1 MVMISRKAFV
11 KIMKALA
18 KHDDFENAIN
28 KVFRDF
34 GDDSVITSCNLE
46 GAIMYV
52 IQEQFDDLD
61 DDWLGYLC
69 YEMNYLRDYKPDC
82 IILADGSHPEI
93 NDWSDVYD
101 FLIMCMNEHK
111 TRK

>member
-69 YEMNYLRDYKPDC
+69 YERNYLRDYELGD
-82 IILADGSHPEI
+82 IQFADGSSPEL
-93 NDWSDVYD
+93 NNWEDVYD
-101 FLIMCMNEHK
+101 FLVRCMNEKK

>member
-11 KIMKALA
+11 KVMEAIT
-18 KHDDFENAIN
+18 KHDDFETAIN
-28 KVFRDF
+28 DVFKKFD
-34 GDDSVITSCNLE
+34 DDSNIMSCGLE

-69 YEMNYLRDYKPDC
+69 YERNYLRDYELGD
-82 IILADGSHPEI
+82 IQFADGSSPEL
-93 NDWSDVYD
+93 NNWSDVYD
-101 FLIMCMNEHK
+101 FLIRCMSEHK

>member
-1 MVMISRKAFV
+1 MISRKAFV
-11 KIMKALA
+11 KIMKALT
-18 KHDDFENAIN
+18 KHEDFENAIN

-34 GDDSVITSCNLE
+34 GDDSSIMSCGLE

-69 YEMNYLRDYKPDC
+69 YEMNYLRDYKPGD
-82 IILADGSHPEI
+82 ITLTDGSSPKLD
-93 NDWSDVYD
+93 DWNDVYD

>member
-11 KIMKALA
+11 KVMEAIT
-18 KHDDFENAIN
+18 KHDDFETAIN
-28 KVFRDF
+28 DVFKKFD
-34 GDDSVITSCNLE
+34 DDSTIMSCGLE

-52 IQEQFDDLD
+52 IQEQFDDLK

-69 YEMNYLRDYKPDC
+69 YERNYLRDYELGD
-82 IILADGSHPEI
+82 IQFADGSSPEL
-93 NDWSDVYD
+93 NNWSDVYD
-101 FLIMCMNEHK
+101 FLIRCVNDNK

>member
-1 MVMISRKAFV
+1 MISRKAFV
-11 KIMKALA
+11 KVMEAIT
-18 KHDDFENAIN
+18 KHDDFETAIN
-28 KVFRDF
+28 DVFKKFD
-34 GDDSVITSCNLE
+34 DDSTIMSCGLE

-69 YEMNYLRDYKPDC
+69 YEMNYLRDYKPGD
-82 IILADGSHPEI
+82 ITLADGSSPKLD
-93 NDWSDVYD
+93 DWNDVYD